1 MPVRWASLCC
11 AKRAPPCRA
20 CALPLYADA
29 RPGSN
34 GWEKLDGVV
43 SSQGSQGVCRR
54 RVADTC
60 LMVAVCVSCLRSRG
74 DGRIS
79 GPVVLGLLPALA
91 LACVLVGNW
100 GAGRTPVEMLQ
111 VRGGGP
117 LLVDVEPNQ
126 PIRIVGEL
134 EPEVERQWEGL
145 RPFELGLVGMGTMLR
160 VKMCSSECRS
170 LMGAAQCYTK
180 ECKEQLPDCREACK
194 NPNWEQKLLPCWDA
208 VRDSLSA
215 CLSHPSPARARPRWI
230 FMCHD
235 W

>member
-1 MPVRWASLCC
+1 M
-11 AKRAPPCRA
+11 
-20 CALPLYADA
+20 
-29 RPGSN
+29 
-34 GWEKLDGVV
+34 
-43 SSQGSQGVCRR
+43 
-54 RVADTC
+54 
-60 LMVAVCVSCLRSRG
+60 
-74 DGRIS
+74 
-79 GPVVLGLLPALA
+79 
-91 LACVLVGNW
+91 
-100 GAGRTPVEMLQ
+100 
-111 VRGGGP
+111 
-117 LLVDVEPNQ
+117 LVDVEPNQ